1 MGRAAKVQSFF
12 ESAMTDFTKQLHKG
26 YNPIWTE
33 DEEGLKY
40 FVPYKENEL
49 SEVILGFCFD
59 KNIIVPTCKKY
70 NTEVYKL
77 LRYYPWDEKTEDFFF
92 DVNNP

>member
-1 MGRAAKVQSFF
+1 MYIDKSVLDGITYYAK
-12 ESAMTDFTKQLHKG
+12 DKG